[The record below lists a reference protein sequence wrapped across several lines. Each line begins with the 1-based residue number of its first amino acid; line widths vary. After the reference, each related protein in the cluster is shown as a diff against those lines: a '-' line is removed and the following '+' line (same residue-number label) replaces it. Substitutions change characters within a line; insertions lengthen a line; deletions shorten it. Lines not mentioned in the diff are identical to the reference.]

1 MRNRAVYLTAALAVI
16 LLAAGLRLHALG
28 AQSLW
33 NDEGASAAM
42 IQRAPAAIV
51 TLSAADIHPPGYYLL
66 LAAWSGLAG
75 ASEFGLRALSAL
87 ESVLTVAL
95 VIALGRR
102 LWNRPAGL
110 LAGLILAL
118 HTLALYYAQE
128 ARMYAQLGL
137 LATAG
142 MWLLAIVLTP
152 GRDGAKRPRWP
163 FAALGLVNAAGLYTQ
178 YAYPLSMLAQGVIFL
193 IVWLPR
199 RKRDLLLRYVLS
211 NGLTLLL
218 FAPWAGQALRQV
230 SGWPNAGTGTDPATV
245 LSVVGLGITA
255 RAGVTWPLLFG
266 ALILL
271 AGGLWAART
280 RPLRW
285 LPGAWLIFTVGG
297 FLLLGLAPD
306 DLKQLVPAASAAAL
320 VLGIGAVALWQQG
333 CFAYRALAVV
343 GSLLVGL
350 ALTGG
355 LPPLYT
361 DPAYG
366 EAITGDGRPVQADP
380 QPGDA
385 VILDGPGQGE
395 VWAYYAGKNAPPVY
409 RCRAGWAGMTPPP
422 GPRSS
427 LSCATT
433 AGFMLCSGGKRSAI
447 PTAWSRPPST
457 RARSRS
463 PARGTGTCASWSTP
477 RRANR
482 PRRRTPSSTWAF
494 GAHVTLAGYALDRAV
509 YHPGDA
515 LTLSLFWTTD
525 APLAARYKV
534 FVHLYA
540 DPARRPRPS
549 TTPSRAAGCIRP

>member
-66 LAAWSGLAG
+66 LAAWAGLAG

-102 LWNRPAGL
+102 LGDRPAGL

-142 MWLLAIVLTP
+142 MWLLAVILTP
-152 GRDGAKRPRWP
+152 GRGRGDPARLAVRGAGTGQRGRAVHPVRLPAEHARPGGD
-163 FAALGLVNAAGLYTQ
+163 L
-178 YAYPLSMLAQGVIFL
+178 FL

-199 RKRDLLLRYVLS
+199 RKRDLLVRYVLS
-211 NGLTLLL
+211 NGLALLL
-218 FAPWAGQALRQV
+218 FAPWAGQAIRQV

-245 LSVVGLGITA
+245 LSVVGLGLTA

-285 LPGAWLIFTVGG
+285 LPALWLAFTVGG

-320 VLGIGAVALWQQG
+320 VLAIGAVALWRQG
-333 CFAYRALAVV
+333 CFAYRALAVA

-350 ALTGG
+350 ALMGG

-361 DPAYG
+361 DPAY
-366 EAITGDGRPVQADP
+366 ARSDYRAMAARVQADP

-395 VWAYYAGKNAPPVY
+395 VWGYYAGEDGPGRTICPVST

-422 GPRSS
+422 RPRSTP
-427 LSCATT
+427 SCATT
-433 AGFMLCSGGKRSAI
+433 AGFMPCSGGKPSAI
-447 PTAWSRPPST
+447 PTGWSRRPST

-463 PARGTGTCASWSTP
+463 PARGTGTCAS
-477 RRANR
+477 
-482 PRRRTPSSTWAF
+482 
-494 GAHVTLAGYALDRAV
+494 
-509 YHPGDA
+509 
-515 LTLSLFWTTD
+515 
-525 APLAARYKV
+525 
-534 FVHLYA
+534 
-540 DPARRPRPS
+540 
-549 TTPSRAAGCIRP
+549 